1 MGFRCYSSNS
11 AALTILQCLLLR
23 CVIALASLLTA
34 LIVAFALGATLLY
47 KQKEFYK
54 IIQSRSSNQ
63 INVTKLLVLAGL
75 LVNSITICS
84 TCIPI

>member
-23 CVIALASLLTA
+23 CVVALASLLTA
-34 LIVAFALGATLLY
+34 LIVAFALGATLLC

-54 IIQSRSSNQ
+54 IKQSSNQ
-63 INVTKLLVLAGL
+63 INVTKLAGT
-75 LVNSITICS
+75 SWTFS
-84 TCIPI
+84 